1 MRGEVP
7 TRLAVMLCFRASTAS
22 MRLCTCSRAARSRS
36 RSRSCTLGSGH
47 RERPRRRGAWGTEA
61 RARGP
66 ALDTRAS
73 SSQRNVHIHSRWTM
87 MTRRHDTQ
95 RPGHRTQDPRLP
107 ARPARR
113 EAHLPRE
120 AFRKVTA
127 TRWFLR
133 ASSTSFWCRS
143 PCSFCRCVDR
153 LRDRHLQ
160 LAAARPRGTQVR
172 EWGAR
177 GSPDRRREP
186 RNQDHV
192 GEDRGLRPH
201 MAAESCGLG
210 LFLGGGGL
218 LDGDRAAE

>member
-1 MRGEVP
+1 
-7 TRLAVMLCFRASTAS
+7 
-22 MRLCTCSRAARSRS
+22 
-36 RSRSCTLGSGH
+36 
-47 RERPRRRGAWGTEA
+47 
-61 RARGP
+61 
-66 ALDTRAS
+66 
-73 SSQRNVHIHSRWTM
+73 
-87 MTRRHDTQ
+87 MTRRHDTR
-95 RPGHRTQDPRLP
+95 RPGHRTQDPRLPARP

-172 EWGAR
+172 EGDLGGAWIGG
-177 GSPDRRREP
+177 GSPGTRTTWVRTWD
-186 RNQDHV
+186 
-192 GEDRGLRPH
+192 
-201 MAAESCGLG
+201 
-210 LFLGGGGL
+210 
-218 LDGDRAAE
+218 LDPTWRQKGVA